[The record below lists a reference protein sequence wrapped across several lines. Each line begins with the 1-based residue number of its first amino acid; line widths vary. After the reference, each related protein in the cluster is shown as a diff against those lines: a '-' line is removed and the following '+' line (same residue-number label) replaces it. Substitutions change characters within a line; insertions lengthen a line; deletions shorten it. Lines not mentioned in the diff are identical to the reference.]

1 MELQSD
7 LIDLDSKPEDLVMI
21 KNVLGTLVRY
31 YPNHPWA
38 VRIDGGI
45 LEVKNSGAHG
55 TMGFALPVKN
65 MVGDYT
71 KKVIMAGGE
80 LLERFRLRRGAARGD
95 DYALMRRDIRG
106 EGIADL

>member
-1 MELQSD
+1 MHAD
-7 LIDLDSKPEDLVMI
+7 TIDTATSANDMIMI
-21 KNVLGTLVRY
+21 KNTLEVLGRK

-45 LEVKNSGAHG
+45 LEVKNAGAHG
-55 TMGFALPVKN
+55 TMGFALPIKS
-65 MVGDYT
+65 MVGDYS
-71 KKVIMAGGE
+71 KKVLMAGGE
-80 LLERFRLRRGAARGD
+80 LLERFRIRRGAAKGE